1 MTATSIPGSSCTF
14 KIGATVYSAQVT
26 GYDISGDSDLAPI
39 KTLSDKAYPK
49 NDDNDTL
56 NLSYLYDDESG
67 LAGALWTAYKAGTSL
82 SIEAQLGDSKYTG
95 TMYVTA
101 AGSGVTAEGATT
113 GTAAFIGDLTLA
125 DVA

>member
-1 MTATSIPGSSCTF
+1 MTATSVPGSSCTF

-26 GYDISGDSDLAPI
+26 GYDIQGDSDLAPI

-67 LAGALWTAYKAGTSL
+67 LAGALWTAYKSGDAI
-82 SIEAQLGDSKYTG
+82 SIEAALGDSKYTG
-95 TMYVTA
+95 SMYLTSASSSVTA
-101 AGSGVTAEGATT
+101 DGATT
-113 GTAAFIGDLTLA
+113 GSASMVGSLTHA

>member
-1 MTATSIPGSSCTF
+1 MTATSVPGSSCTF

-26 GYDISGDSDLAPI
+26 GYEISGESDLAPV

-67 LAGALWTAYKAGTSL
+67 LAGALWTAYKAGTSI
-82 SIEAQLGDSKYTG
+82 SIEAALGDSDYTG
-95 TMYVTA
+95 SMYVTSA
-101 AGSGVTAEGATT
+101 SSSVTADGATT
-113 GTAAFIGDLTLA
+113 GSATMIGSLA
-125 DVA
+125 HGDVA